1 MDLKDAA
8 HMVLMESAPHVDLR
22 MVAQAVYEDFAA
34 GQEVP
39 YVALIGM
46 INEASRKGVLRT
58 LKQRHSDDAFNDM
71 VVVLLRE
78 ADRQRT
84 ISGDLPVRRR
94 SIPVRQTPPAG
105 GAPARGWPSRSA
117 AVGP

>member
-8 HMVLMESAPHVDLR
+8 HMVLMESTPHANLR
-22 MVAQAVYEDFAA
+22 SVVQAVYEDFAV

-58 LKQRHSDDAFNDM
+58 LKQKHSDDAFNDM
-71 VVVLLRE
+71 VLVLLRE

-84 ISGDLPVRRR
+84 IAGDLPVRRR
-94 SIPVRQTPPAG
+94 KTSVPTWETTGSPRQ
-105 GAPARGWPSRSA
+105 GASF
-117 AVGP
+117 

>member
-1 MDLKDAA
+1 MDLKDAT
-8 HMVLMESAPHVDLR
+8 HMVLMESTPHTDLR
-22 MVAQAVYEDFAA
+22 RVTQAIYDDFAV

-58 LKQRHSDDAFNDM
+58 LKHKHSDDAFNDM

-84 ISGDLPVRRR
+84 IAGDLPTRMR
-94 SIPVRQTPPAG
+94 
-105 GAPARGWPSRSA
+105 
-117 AVGP
+117 